1 MPVNANFIYKIPKDA
16 SYVTLRNQNRMLY
29 ANYRIQQ
36 NNTQEGCQGVMR
48 LQNGNVADA
57 DLIPKLLEGAR
68 ETTVAEIQLDI
79 SSNACPVAVAV
90 SAVTPSPVTPT
101 LKLYILGD
109 TNVSTVTST
118 IQSRLTALGYTT
130 ATINSVQLG
139 TTYTGSDLN
148 VSTYNTVLFFTN
160 ASQTGA
166 AALSTNL
173 KNFVNAGGN
182 LVTATFAWN
191 LYPSGFDATITP
203 FQLRAQSNDS
213 TGNMTVDVVNPIT
226 TGVNTSLTGGALVP
240 NNGAVSLQSGA
251 TKIATYTTS
260 GAPLVAINTIGS
272 SRTVGLNITVNTISV
287 YPNLRNLTV
296 NALLWACSILT

>member
-1 MPVNANFIYKIPKDA
+1 MPVNANFIFKIPKDA

-29 ANYRIQQ
+29 ANYRMQQ
-36 NNTQEGCQGVMR
+36 NNTQQGCQGVMR
-48 LQNGNVADA
+48 LENGGPADA
-57 DLIPKLLEGAR
+57 DIITRLLEGAR

-79 SSNACPVAVAV
+79 SSNACPSVVAVT
-90 SAVTPSPVTPT
+90 VTPSPVTPT

-109 TNVSTVTST
+109 ANVSSVTTT
-118 IQSRLTALGYTT
+118 IQTRLTALGYTT
-130 ATINSVQLG
+130 ATVNSVQLG

-160 ASQTGA
+160 SSQTGA

-182 LVTATFAWN
+182 LVTATFAWS

-226 TGVNTSLTGGALVP
+226 TGVNTSLTGGASVL
-240 NNGAVSLQSGA
+240 NNGAVALQSGA

-260 GAPLVAINTIGS
+260 GVPLVAINTIGS
-272 SRTVGLNITVNTISV
+272 SRTVGLNITVNSISS
-287 YPNLRNLTV
+287 YPNLRDLTV

>member
-1 MPVNANFIYKIPKDA
+1 MPVNANFMFKIPKDA

-29 ANYRIQQ
+29 ANYRMQQ
-36 NNTQEGCQGVMR
+36 NNTQQGCQGFMR
-48 LQNGNVADA
+48 LENGGPADA
-57 DLIPKLLEGAR
+57 DIITRLLEGAR

-79 SSNACPVAVAV
+79 SSNACPSVVAVT
-90 SAVTPSPVTPT
+90 VTPSPVTPT

-118 IQSRLTALGYTT
+118 IQTRLTALGYTT
-130 ATINSVQLG
+130 ATVNSVQLG

-240 NNGAVSLQSGA
+240 NNGAVVLQSGA

-260 GAPLVAINTIGS
+260 GVPLVAINTIGS
-272 SRTVGLNITVNTISV
+272 SRTVGLNITVNTISS